1 MTSTALERAPTNGT
15 TALFPG
21 TTAAEIL
28 DVARDAA
35 TRFADVVEKQHMK
48 RRIGSS
54 DHIQIEAW
62 QTIGAFTGVAAVKDE
77 ITRLR
82 GGVEQLPWPELAQLG
97 PEPPVPEREPTNR
110 DSPQHR
116 EWELADEL
124 RAEWEILRRLHA
136 QRALGRAF
144 GFRTSFDAVKNGTE
158 LGWGEGS
165 VDRTELQWAPKP
177 DHELRSM
184 AQTRAQ
190 SRALSVPL
198 KWTVKL
204 AGYETTPAEEFDG
217 DAPAGAA
224 AGPPPPPWGKT
235 VDDDKQL
242 DAAAEVVKAIAPE
255 IDGAKFIVDMGA
267 YFDGVPEANL
277 KLLRALWRRIDEAR
291 TPADEPVTD
300 AEVVP

>member
-62 QTIGAFTGVAAVKDE
+62 QTIGAITGVAAVADE
-77 ITRLR
+77 ITRRR
-82 GGVEQLPWPELAQLG
+82 GGVEQLPWPDLAPLG
-97 PEPPVPEREPTNR
+97 PEPPAPEREPTNK
-110 DSPQHR
+110 DSPKHR
-116 EWELADEL
+116 EWEIADEL
-124 RAEWEILRRLHA
+124 RTEWETLRRLHA
-136 QRALGRAF
+136 QRGLGRAF
-144 GFRTSFDAVKNGTE
+144 GFRASFDAVKNGTD

-184 AQTRAQ
+184 AQTRGQ

-204 AGYETTPAEEFDG
+204 AGYETTPAEELDG
-217 DAPAGAA
+217 TSDAARS
-224 AGPPPPPWGKT
+224 AGPAAPWGKT

-242 DAAAEVVKAIAPE
+242 EAAVEVVKAIAPE
-255 IDGAKFIVDMGA
+255 IDGAQFIVDMGT
-267 YFDGVPEANL
+267 YFDGIPEANL
-277 KLLRALWRRIDEAR
+277 KLLRALWRRIGEAR
-291 TPADEPVTD
+291 TPADEPATD